1 MSDVSTPDHAAT
13 AETALAARYGTE
25 WNTALP
31 AWNATLDTLLAHR
44 SVRAYA
50 NRALPAGTLE
60 TLIAAAQSAATSS
73 NLQTWSVVAVENPER
88 KARLAAFA
96 NNQAHVREA
105 PLFLVWLADLSRL
118 ERVAGHRNAPLEGL
132 HYLETFLVSAID
144 AALAAQ
150 NAVVAA
156 ESLGLSSVFIGALR
170 NKPVET
176 AAELGLPPRV
186 MPMFGMCI
194 GYEDETRPAAVKPRL
209 PQSVVLHRE
218 QYDASSQQPGIDQY
232 DDVAV
237 AFQASQGLDNV
248 GWSARSLARW
258 RSRESLHG
266 RDRLRDELN
275 TLGFE
280 LR

>member
-1 MSDVSTPDHAAT
+1 MSDVSAPERAT
-13 AETALAARYGTE
+13 TADAALAARYGTE
-25 WNTALP
+25 WTTALP

-50 NRALPAGTLE
+50 KRALPAGTLE
-60 TLIAAAQSAATSS
+60 TLIAAAQSASSSS
-73 NLQTWSVVAVENPER
+73 NLQTWSVIAVENPER
-88 KARLAAFA
+88 KARLGALAG
-96 NNQAHVREA
+96 NQAHVGDA
-105 PLFLVWLADLSRL
+105 PLVLVWLADLSRL
-118 ERVAGHRNAPLEGL
+118 ERLAGHRNAPLEGL
-132 HYLETFLVSAID
+132 HYLETFLVGAID

-156 ESLGLSSVFIGALR
+156 ESLGLSSVYIGALR

-186 MPMFGMCI
+186 MPVFGLCI

-218 QYDASSQQPGIDQY
+218 QYDASLQQPDIDRY
-232 DDVAV
+232 DEVAV

-248 GWSARSLARW
+248 GWAARSLARW

-266 RDRLRDELN
+266 RDRLRDALN